1 MSMTNIPPTPTT
13 FGCLR
18 RGTRHRSRPALVGL
32 AVILLGLVSMT
43 SEANPVPNPASIPLP
58 ISGTMDEK
66 GIPVGWDLEVF
77 HDHPQ
82 IKLEPLKDGRFAIR
96 LASNESSF
104 GLYKT
109 VEVDLKEFP
118 ILTWWWRVDRL
129 PVAGDAREKNTNDQ
143 AAQVY
148 VAFQDSLI
156 QLRNPVI
163 GYLWDSNAPAG
174 TVADGYAPVTPIKVM
189 VLRSGK
195 QQLGKWVQERRNI
208 AEDYVRLFGK
218 NSLPK
223 VGRVAIWINT
233 QHTKSTAQASF
244 TDLQFLRA
252 N

>member
-1 MSMTNIPPTPTT
+1 MSTTNIPTTPTI
-13 FGCLR
+13 FDGLR
-18 RGTRHRSRPALVGL
+18 RGVRHRSRSAFVGL
-32 AVILLGLVSMT
+32 AVILLGLISMT
-43 SEANPVPNPASIPLP
+43 SEANPVQHAASIPLP
-58 ISGTMDEK
+58 ISGTTDEK
-66 GIPVGWDLEVF
+66 GVPVGWDLEVF
-77 HDHPQ
+77 QDHPQ
-82 IKLEPLKDGRFAIR
+82 IKLESLKDGRFAIR

-104 GLYKT
+104 GLHKT

-129 PVAGDAREKNTNDQ
+129 PAAGDAREKNTNDQ

-148 VAFQDSLI
+148 VAFQNSVI

-163 GYLWDSNAPAG
+163 GYLWDSNAPTG
-174 TVADGYAPVTPIKVM
+174 TVSDGYAPVTPIKVM

-195 QQLGKWVQERRNI
+195 QQLGKWVQERRNV
-208 AEDYVRLFGK
+208 AEDYMRLFGK
-218 NSLPK
+218 HSLPK